1 MQLLNTSGEGLG
13 RLKLR
18 GKGKVTEQWLLA
30 EPLEAAGASRIACKE
45 CGLCGNGVGYEKP
58 LVPEN
63 WTKRLLLIIEGRRW
77 LDEYKVSLRRVLD
90 KAGYSGSDVAVYFA
104 TRSSSHIEATMRQ
117 LRACRPFLLAV
128 IEELKPR
135 SVLLLGDKALH
146 SVLNKGNISVTRAR
160 GRLLEMPGLPGYLQT
175 VSDCSKLGNPLL
187 LESIPHIY
195 CSYDPLQSNEGF
207 VQTDLQ
213 RNWVKTDWPADELPK
228 DKTVGFDTE
237 YYGTEFLTL
246 GIADEVHAKALEG
259 FEVGKALPILQSA
272 TWLVGHSVFEDI
284 AWLRRAG
291 MVVRREWIDGSKVL
305 DSLLLARMDDENQ
318 QEYKLETALLNCIF
332 TNPWKDKTENYL
344 ADMRGC
350 PPVLRME
357 RCRLD
362 AWAARVLAAKTYYK
376 LDSKLVNFTHRIA
389 AALYRVSLAGAFVDL
404 EKHFLIS
411 SELKKKTLALEDQL
425 REAAIQVG
433 MTEFTP
439 TNDGHLRELFY
450 ERLGCKPSKW
460 TGKKDLPAVDQIT
473 LKLLNHPTANLLLEF
488 NHLDK
493 LNSVQG
499 EGLSKFILPLG
510 SLGYVQFRH
519 NPLGART
526 GRRSSS
532 EPNSQNWPGPMR
544 QIIRS
549 RWPGGSIGDFD
560 YKSLEPVII
569 AWDAQDE
576 KLMNAFS
583 KGRGYLDVAEEVL
596 GITVKKGTKPYVAVK
611 SIVNGVHYNMQTKKM
626 ADDLW
631 RRLNVHFSEDFKE
644 HVKETG
650 RLRGVYLEKYPGLRV
665 YMARQ
670 EERVLKYN
678 LIHSVTGRTR
688 RLPLPE
694 GRHTTGFGHAVNQ
707 AINFRVQSL
716 ASDITGS
723 AVIDVEAAILADLGI
738 SLEEYY
744 DLLLELQRKYLTADP
759 LSSIILPTIPITFII
774 NEVHDDLVIDFHP
787 DLVKKHTELIVE
799 TMRAVPTIRKLWPI
813 TKEIPL
819 RVDPSI
825 SPFWGEGKE

>member
-1 MQLLNTSGEGLG
+1 M
-13 RLKLR
+13 
-18 GKGKVTEQWLLA
+18 
-30 EPLEAAGASRIACKE
+30 
-45 CGLCGNGVGYEKP
+45 
-58 LVPEN
+58 
-63 WTKRLLLIIEGRRW
+63 LLIIEGRRW
-77 LDEYKVSLRRVLD
+77 LDEYRVSLRRVLD

-146 SVLNKGNISVTRAR
+146 SAINLGNVSVTRAR
-160 GRLLEMPGLPGYLQT
+160 GRLLEMPGLWENEAGANRIESMSSETQQLQI
-175 VSDCSKLGNPLL
+175 S
-187 LESIPHIY
+187 
-195 CSYDPLQSNEGF
+195 CSYDPVSSNEHF
-207 VQTDLQ
+207 LLKDLQ
-213 RNWVKTDWPADELPK
+213 RDWVLTSWPVDELPK
-228 DKTVGFDTE
+228 DKTIGFDTE
-237 YYGTEFLTL
+237 YFGTEFLTL
-246 GIADEVHAKALEG
+246 GIADETHAQAFEG
-259 FEVGKALPILQSA
+259 FEVSKALPVLSTA
-272 TWLVGHSVFEDI
+272 SWLVGHSVFEDI
-284 AWLRRAG
+284 AWLRRTG
-291 MVVRREWIDGSKVL
+291 MVIQRGWIDGSKVL
-305 DSLLLARMDDENQ
+305 DSLLLARMVDENQ

-332 TNPWKDKTENYL
+332 TDSWKDKTESYL
-344 ADMRGC
+344 ADMRRC
-350 PPVLRME
+350 PSDLRME

-362 AWAARVLAAKTYYK
+362 AWAARVLAAKTYPQ
-376 LDSKLVNFTHRIA
+376 LDPNLVCFTHRIA
-389 AALYRVSLAGAFVDL
+389 ASLHRVTLAGAFVDL
-404 EKHFLIS
+404 AKHAKIS
-411 SELKKKTLALEDQL
+411 SELKSRILFLEDQL
-425 REAAIQVG
+425 REAAFAAG

-460 TGKKDLPAVDQIT
+460 TGKKELPAVDQLT
-473 LKLLNHPTANLLLEF
+473 LKLLNHPVAKLLLEF
-488 NHLDK
+488 NHCDK
-493 LNSVQG
+493 LNSIQG
-499 EGLSKFILPLG
+499 EGLLKFIQPVG
-510 SLGYVQFRH
+510 ALGYLQFRH

-569 AWDAQDE
+569 AWAAQDE
-576 KLMNAFS
+576 KLMNAFT

-611 SIVNGVHYNMQTKKM
+611 SIVLGVHYNMQTKKM

-631 RRLNVHFSEDFKE
+631 RRLDAHFSEDYRG
-644 HVKETG
+644 HVRETG
-650 RLRGVYLEKYPGLRV
+650 RLRNKYLETYPGLRN
-665 YMARQ
+665 YMEVQ
-670 EERVLKYN
+670 EERVLK
-678 LIHSVTGRTR
+678 HSFVQSITGRTR
-688 RLPLPE
+688 RLPLPD

-707 AINFRVQSL
+707 AINFPVQSL
-716 ASDITGS
+716 ASDIIGS
-723 AVIDVEAAILADLGI
+723 ALIDVEAAILVDLGI
-738 SLEEYY
+738 SLEDYY
-744 DLLLELQRKYLTADP
+744 DLLLDLQRKYLTADP
-759 LSSIILPTIPITFII
+759 LSSIILPIIPITFII